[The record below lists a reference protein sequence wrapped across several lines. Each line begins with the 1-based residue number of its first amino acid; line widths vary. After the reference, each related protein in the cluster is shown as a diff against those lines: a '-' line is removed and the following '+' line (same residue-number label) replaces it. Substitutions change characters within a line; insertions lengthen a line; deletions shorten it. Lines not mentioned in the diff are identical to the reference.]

1 MKLITFISFVFYFGL
16 AQLNLVQ
23 AQTQTQNQINEY
35 YLGVFSNTTNTIK
48 FTIGAYPSSVNQ
60 SKRNDGTIYTAMRIA
75 IINNEKA
82 EPIEWSDYKIY
93 ILLKDGSLFYNFL
106 TNTTTGDYACKY
118 TVQPGETHLQFV
130 CFEKIFNSSDIDKV
144 WLSFSDNQFLPL
156 FLYKDEIKSTVA
168 EPEKQTTAKPAKK

>member
-1 MKLITFISFVFYFGL
+1 MKLIFCISFVLFAGIL
-16 AQLNLVQ
+16 QVQSLQ
-23 AQTQTQNQINEY
+23 AQTQVQPNQY
-35 YLGVFSNTTNTIK
+35 YLGVFSNTTNSIK
-48 FTIGAYPSSVNQ
+48 FTIGAYPNSVNQ

-106 TNTTTGDYACKY
+106 TSASAGDYACKY
-118 TVQPGETHLQFV
+118 TVQPGETHLQFA
-130 CFEKIFNSSDIDKV
+130 CFEKIFYSTDIDKV

-156 FLYKDEIKSTVA
+156 FLYTDEVKPTTEESVKSS
-168 EPEKQTTAKPAKK
+168 AKPAKK